1 MVTEKTYMRQSDM
14 ADRTFTALR
23 ISQLWAS
30 HITLL
35 IMVGALALQIIAREF
50 HLQVDW
56 TEELSRFSFVAMV
69 FVGASYASQM
79 GSHLRVS
86 AFADLMARWRPLGW
100 LIPKLEFLAVLTFDC
115 LFFWYCIGNL
125 IDGLRYKNASPAL
138 NFNEN
143 LLFIA
148 PLIGFGVAILYRM
161 LGVFFTPPTTT
172 GMAMSQ
178 DVHP

>member
-1 MVTEKTYMRQSDM
+1 M
-14 ADRTFTALR
+14 
-23 ISQLWAS
+23 
-30 HITLL
+30 
-35 IMVGALALQIIAREF
+35 
-50 HLQVDW
+50 
-56 TEELSRFSFVAMV
+56 
-69 FVGASYASQM
+69 
-79 GSHLRVS
+79 S
-86 AFADLMARWRPLGW
+86 AKVHTGFKIRGVVYR
-100 LIPKLEFLAVLTFDC
+100 
-115 LFFWYCIGNL
+115 
-125 IDGLRYKNASPAL
+125 GLRYKNASPAL

>member
-1 MVTEKTYMRQSDM
+1 MRQS
-14 ADRTFTALR
+14 ALVSG
-23 ISQLWAS
+23 IFAILSKSQLWAS

-35 IMVGALALQIIAREF
+35 MMVGALSLQIIAREF

-56 TEELSRFSFVAMV
+56 TEELSRFAFVAMV
-69 FVGASYASQM
+69 FVTASYATQN

-86 AFADLMARWRPLGW
+86 AFADLMARWRPLEW
-100 LIPKLEFLAVLTFDC
+100 LIPKLEFLAVLAFDC

-125 IDGLRYKNASPAL
+125 IDGLRYRNASPAL

-148 PLIGFGVAILYRM
+148 PLVGFGVAIIYRLLSM
-161 LGVFFTPPTTT
+161 FFTPPAAT
-172 GMAMSQ
+172 GMAMSK